1 MNEKQELQ
9 LAQLRGHPSPE
20 ELREWEAVLEA
31 GVKAQ
36 SLIRDGVVVGGTAAA
51 LYAGH
56 RVSFDTDHLLM
67 HLRDRFEDV
76 LEILSESPEWKT
88 ARTKRPVLILGSLND
103 VEVGFRQ
110 SLRTRP
116 IETLTV
122 DTRYGPLVIPTLDE
136 MIGMKAFLAYRR
148 NATRDFLDFAALSL
162 CAGEEEVVAS
172 LLKSDARY
180 GELQTASVALEIAK
194 TLAKPEPYDLSSTD
208 LSRYKAL
215 APEWHDW
222 SRTES
227 ICQHY
232 GKLLGERLVKG

>member
-1 MNEKQELQ
+1 MNKNQEIQ
-9 LAQLRGHPSPE
+9 VAQLRGHPSQE

-36 SLIRDGVVVGGTAAA
+36 SLIQDGVVVGGTAAA

-67 HLRDRFEDV
+67 HLRGRFEDV

-88 ARTKRPVLILGSLND
+88 ARTKRPVLILGSLDD

-110 SLRTRP
+110 SIRTLP

-122 DTRYGPLVIPTLDE
+122 ATRYGPLVIPTLDE

-148 NATRDFLDFAALSL
+148 NATRDFLDFAALSG

-172 LLKSDARY
+172 LLKSDVRY
-180 GELQTASVALEIAK
+180 GESQTASVALEIAK
-194 TLAKPEPYDLSSTD
+194 TLAKPEPYDLGDAS

-215 APEWHDW
+215 APEWRDW
-222 SRTES
+222 SKTES
-227 ICQHY
+227 ICQRY
-232 GKLLGERLVKG
+232 GNLLGERLVKG

>member
-1 MNEKQELQ
+1 MNKNRELQ
-9 LAQLRGHPSPE
+9 VAQLQGHPSPE
-20 ELREWEAVLEA
+20 ELLEWEAVLEA

-36 SLIRDGVVVGGTAAA
+36 SSIQDGVVVGGTAAA

-56 RVSFDTDHLLM
+56 RVSFDTHHLLM
-67 HLRDRFEDV
+67 HLRGHFEDV

-88 ARTKRPVLILGSLND
+88 ARTNRPVLILGSLND

-110 SLRTRP
+110 SIKTLP
-116 IETLTV
+116 IETLTMA
-122 DTRYGPLVIPTLDE
+122 TSYGPLVIPTLDE

-148 NATRDFLDFAALSL
+148 NATRDFLDFAALSC
-162 CAGEEEVVAS
+162 CASEGEAVAS
-172 LLKSDARY
+172 LLKSDERY
-180 GELQTASVALEIAK
+180 GDLQTASVALEIAK
-194 TLAKPEPYDLSSTD
+194 TLARPEPFDLSSTY

-215 APEWHDW
+215 APVWHDW
-222 SRTES
+222 SKTES